1 MKSVGLNLYSIRNL
15 IATEE
20 DFLATA
26 HKLREMGY
34 DYMQFSGA
42 EYDPARIKRV
52 IEASGLPVYLTH
64 MPIDRIL
71 NDTDALMAEHESFG
85 CRNIGLGAMPRAVLV
100 DEEKFKETVAALD
113 AVAAKMAEKGFAFFY
128 HHHHFEF
135 MKRNGET
142 LFDYIVKNAPHVN
155 FTVDTYWLQY
165 AGVDI
170 LATLDKL
177 KGRIGCTHLKDYAI
191 EYVET
196 EDKKEFKPIFAP
208 VGNGNID
215 FAPVI
220 AKMRENGAKYYF
232 VEQDNASKLPDPLFE
247 VEQSVRYIKN
257 NL

>member
-1 MKSVGLNLYSIRNL
+1 MTNVGLNLYSIRNL

-34 DYMQFSGA
+34 EYMQFSGA
-42 EYDPARIKRV
+42 EYDAARIGRV
-52 IEASGLPVYLTH
+52 CEASGLPVYLTH

-85 CRNIGLGAMPRAVLV
+85 CHNIGLGMMPFDILM
-100 DEEKFKETVAALD
+100 DEEKFKQTVAALD
-113 AVAAKMAEKGFAFFY
+113 AAAVKMEKNGFAFFY
-128 HHHHFEF
+128 HHHQFEF

-142 LFDYIVKNAPHVN
+142 LFDYMLKNAPHIN

-191 EYVET
+191 EFVEK
-196 EDKKEFKPIFAP
+196 DGKKEFKPVFAP

-215 FAPVI
+215 FAPVVR
-220 AKMRENGAKYYF
+220 KMLENGAKYIF
-232 VEQDNASKLPDPLFE
+232 VEQDNAAKLPDTLGE
-247 VEQSVRYIKN
+247 VEQSIRYIKN
-257 NL
+257 YL

>member
-1 MKSVGLNLYSIRNL
+1 MTGVGLNLYSIRNL

-20 DFLATA
+20 EFLATA

-42 EYDPARIKRV
+42 EYDAARIGRV
-52 IEASGLPVYLTH
+52 SEASGLPVYLTH
-64 MPIDRIL
+64 MPMERIL

-85 CRNIGLGAMPRAVLV
+85 CRNIGLGAMPFDRLMDDAL
-100 DEEKFKETVAALD
+100 FRQTVADLNT
-113 AVAAKMAEKGFAFFY
+113 AAERMQKNGFAFFY
-128 HHHHFEF
+128 HHHQFEF

-142 LFDYIVKNAPHVN
+142 LFDYMLKNAPHIN
-155 FTVDTYWLQY
+155 FTMDTYWLQY

-191 EYVET
+191 EYVEK
-196 EDKKEFKPIFAP
+196 DGKKEFKPTMAP

-215 FAPVI
+215 FAAVVQ
-220 AKMRENGAKYYF
+220 KMRACGAKYYF
-232 VEQDNASKLPDPLFE
+232 VEQDNAAKLPDTLGE
-247 VEQSVRYIKN
+247 VEQSIRYIKN
-257 NL
+257 YL

>member
-1 MKSVGLNLYSIRNL
+1 MKNVGLNLFSIRNL
-15 IATEE
+15 IETEE

-52 IEASGLPVYLTH
+52 SEASGLPVYLTH
-64 MPIDRIL
+64 VPMDRIL

-85 CRNIGLGAMPRAVLV
+85 CHNIGLGAMPRDVLL
-100 DEEKFKETVAALD
+100 DEEKFKETVAKLD
-113 AVAAKMAEKGFAFFY
+113 AVAVKMAQNGFAFFY
-128 HHHHFEF
+128 HHHQFEF

-142 LFDYIVKNAPHVN
+142 LFDYMLKNAPHIN

-191 EYVET
+191 EYVEKD
-196 EDKKEFKPIFAP
+196 DKKEFKPVFAP

-215 FAPVI
+215 FAPVVK
-220 AKMRENGAKYYF
+220 KMHDCGAKYFF
-232 VEQDNASKLPDPLFE
+232 VEQDNASKLPDTLGE